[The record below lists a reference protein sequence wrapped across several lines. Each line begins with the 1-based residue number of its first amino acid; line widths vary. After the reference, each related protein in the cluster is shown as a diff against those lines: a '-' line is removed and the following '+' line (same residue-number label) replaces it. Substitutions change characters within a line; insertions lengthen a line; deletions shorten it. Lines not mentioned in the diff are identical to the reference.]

1 MTVRSGFHSQ
11 TFSPESGFFCQHVY
25 IEMKPVSDFHSKM
38 IHTTMVVHPD
48 KIREEQEIVSNDNGI
63 IKRKYRVQTK
73 KRRTNV
79 PKHVSFAVP
88 ANVPLSNTIDRM
100 PTPFVPEIQFVVK
113 SNKKSKRRSK
123 KGRRK
128 SVDSKKK

>member
-1 MTVRSGFHSQ
+1 MR
-11 TFSPESGFFCQHVY
+11 
-25 IEMKPVSDFHSKM
+25 KPVDDFHAKM
-38 IHTTMVVHPD
+38 IRTKMVVQPD
-48 KIREEQEIVSNDNGI
+48 QIREEQETVSNDNGI
-63 IKRKYRVQTK
+63 IKRKYRIQTK

-88 ANVPLSNTIDRM
+88 TDVSLSTPIDRM

-128 SVDSKKK
+128 SVDSKKKWVE